1 MRVTN
6 TVGYVLGTGIAGV
19 LACGAAAQSQPAST
33 HEMQW
38 YFTETVQVNS
48 MKGGADSLVALNQT
62 LSVDLTPNLTASVN
76 LPLYAQSGQTSLG
89 NVQLGVEYDA
99 YAGNGWD
106 VDLTAGVYI
115 PVGEEFFR
123 NENVNPYLGG
133 VFNTK
138 IAGLDFSQSLE
149 YTFVG
154 GSSYFV
160 PLANRTDSDLL
171 SLGTG
176 LYYNW
181 NSFKFGAELDQYY
194 YVDTGEKQLFLGPT
208 AKWSVASNVDLSIG
222 IGIPVYQDVMTAE
235 SNAIVTAGFGI
246 KF

>member
-1 MRVTN
+1 MDRFT
-6 TVGYVLGTGIAGV
+6 TTLGAG
-19 LACGAAAQSQPAST
+19 LASAIACGAAAQTAPAPA

-48 MKGGADSLVALNQT
+48 MKGGADSLVALNQN
-62 LSVDLTPNLTASVN
+62 LSVDLTSSLTAVLN
-76 LPLYAQSGQTSLG
+76 VPLYAQSGQTSLS
-89 NVQLGVEYDA
+89 NIQLGAEFDA
-99 YAGNGWD
+99 YEGKGWD
-106 VDLTAGVYI
+106 IDLNAGVYI

-138 IAGLDFSQSLE
+138 IAGLDFSQSLD

-154 GSSYFV
+154 GNSYFV
-160 PLANRTDSDLL
+160 PLAAKTDSDLL
-171 SLGTG
+171 TLGTD
-176 LYYNW
+176 LFYKW
-181 NSFKFGAELDQYY
+181 ESFKFGAELDQYY

-208 AKWSVASNVDLSIG
+208 VKWSVASNVDLSLG
-222 IGIPVYQDVMTAE
+222 VGIPVYQDVVSAE
-235 SNAIVTAGFGI
+235 SNALVTAGFGI